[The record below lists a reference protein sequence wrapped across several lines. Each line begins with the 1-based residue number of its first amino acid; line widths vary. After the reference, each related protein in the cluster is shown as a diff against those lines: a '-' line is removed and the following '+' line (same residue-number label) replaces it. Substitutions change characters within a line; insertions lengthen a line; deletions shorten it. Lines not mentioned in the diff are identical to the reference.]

1 MLLAAHIT
9 SYCDHAD
16 EADIPHRDE
25 APVVMTGD
33 LYLK

>member
-9 SYCDHAD
+9 SSWRLPD

-25 APVVMTGD
+25 AGGD
-33 LYLK
+33 DWRPAT